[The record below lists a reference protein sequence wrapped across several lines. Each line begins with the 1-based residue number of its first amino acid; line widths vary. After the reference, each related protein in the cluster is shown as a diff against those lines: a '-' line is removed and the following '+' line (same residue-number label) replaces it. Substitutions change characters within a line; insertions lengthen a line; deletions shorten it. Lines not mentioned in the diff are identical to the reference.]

1 MDRASNVKGSRATII
16 LEGPD
21 NVTLEQALKLNFK
34 VLNNQGEYEALIVGL
49 KPTKEVGAKKLR
61 CYTDSQLVQGKVA
74 NRYQTKETVLLRYY
88 HIAKT
93 LIDNFNYFEMYH
105 IPWESNTRADM
116 LSKLANTKKTWH
128 VKTIIKETLQ
138 APTID
143 TKEVME
149 GEEEEPGR
157 ITPYKN
163 FLIWGCCHQTKMKHN
178 A

>member
-34 VLNNQGEYEALIVGL
+34 VSNNQAEYEALIVGL
-49 KPTKEVGAKKLR
+49 KPIKEVGAKKLR
-61 CYTDSQLVQGKVA
+61 CYTDSQLVQGQVA

-88 HIAKT
+88 HTAKT
-93 LIDNFNYFEMYH
+93 LIDNFNYFEMYY
-105 IPWESNTRADM
+105 IPWESNTRADL